1 VGVEEEFLLVD
12 PANGQVKAVGAAV
25 LLAADDDSD
34 MAAELQREQIETG
47 TRPARDL
54 AALGCELRRT
64 RAEAADAARAVGAVP
79 VALAT
84 YPLPVDPTTSPA
96 PRFRRIVEGFGL
108 TGSEQLT
115 CGCHVH
121 VAIDSEEEGVAAL
134 DRIRPWL
141 APLLAISANSPFW
154 NGHDS
159 GYASFRSQVWGRW
172 PSAGPTGLFGSPA
185 GYRDLVH
192 AMLDTQTVFDDG
204 MIYFDARL
212 SHRHPT
218 LEVRV
223 PDVCREPDD
232 ALLLA
237 ALTRAL
243 VETAVRQWQD
253 GGHPDP
259 IRLEV
264 LRLASWRAGRSGLD
278 GQLLDPSCWRPTPAA
293 DVLTSLVDHVS
304 DALDDAGD
312 RDLVDELVSTLL
324 RRGTGAARQRAVQ
337 ERTGHLT
344 AVILDATQSQ

>member
-1 VGVEEEFLLVD
+1 VVAVRSVGVEEEFLLVD

-25 LLAADDDSD
+25 LQAADDDSD
-34 MAAELQREQIETG
+34 LAAELQREQIETG
-47 TRPARDL
+47 TRPFRDL
-54 AALGCELRRT
+54 AALGRELRRT
-64 RAEAADAARAVGAVP
+64 RAQAADAARAMGAEP

-84 YPLPVDPTTSPA
+84 YPLPVDPTSPA

-154 NGHDS
+154 NGLDS

-185 GYRDLVH
+185 GYRDLVQ

-212 SHRHPT
+212 FAGIPPSKCGWPT
-218 LEVRV
+218 SAVN
-223 PDVCREPDD
+223 PT
-232 ALLLA
+232 
-237 ALTRAL
+237 TRYC
-243 VETAVRQWQD
+243 
-253 GGHPDP
+253 
-259 IRLEV
+259 
-264 LRLASWRAGRSGLD
+264 S
-278 GQLLDPSCWRPTPAA
+278 
-293 DVLTSLVDHVS
+293 
-304 DALDDAGD
+304 
-312 RDLVDELVSTLL
+312 
-324 RRGTGAARQRAVQ
+324 QR
-337 ERTGHLT
+337 
-344 AVILDATQSQ
+344 